1 MNYKGPLYGKIGR
14 RYIPLT
20 LTSDDVDEMSN
31 EIKDLKVD
39 RKIFLDRA
47 EKAET
52 RTRYLLRVELL
63 NEPWRE
69 IPTVQA
75 SIRCDIKSLC
85 MKPEAFCQTIANEL
99 VARVKNQANH
109 F

>member
-31 EIKDLKVD
+31 EIRDLKVD
-39 RKIFLDRA
+39 REIFLDRA
-47 EKAET
+47 QKAET
-52 RTRYLLRVELL
+52 RTSALLRVELL
-63 NEPWRE
+63 NEPWHE
-69 IPTVQA
+69 IPAAQA
-75 SIRCDIKSLC
+75 SIRCDIKSLH

-99 VARVKNQANH
+99 VARVKSQAKH